1 MSGSYF
7 FDSWL
12 AKKNAIDY
20 VKDKKLSS
28 KSYINYMTIRLQKM
42 FKYENLPETIP
53 REILEY
59 YLMINGTCY
68 ITKVDGDLYALMGTF
83 GGEPDPYYKPTKY
96 IVANPALHL
105 SKEYDINKDG
115 VLMRNDSIWQGLY
128 PLMSRYACLMA
139 ENVLTIRSADVMLRV
154 LAMLTA
160 PDDKT
165 KIAAEAYL
173 KKLENG
179 EFGVIAENRFF
190 EGVKMQS
197 PPSNNGS
204 YLTQFI
210 ELHQYLKG
218 SFYNEIGLNANF
230 NMKREAL
237 GDGESSLN
245 EDSLLPLCDEM
256 LRCRQ
261 EDILKI
267 NEMFGTDIS
276 VEFDS
281 SWAQNV
287 IEKELMLL
295 KMKNEASQQTEK
307 NEPNDASQLADE
319 EETPVGQITT
329 DEVEETSD
337 DATQLAESEIEA
349 EEVEDASQLADEEE
363 TPVGQITTD
372 EVEETSDDATQL
384 AESEIEAEEVEDASQ
399 LADEETPVGQ
409 ITTDEVEETS
419 DDASQLAEI
428 EINININDGGD
439 EDEREVS
446 ESE

>member
-42 FKYENLPETIP
+42 FKYENLPDTIP

-68 ITKVDGDLYALMGTF
+68 ITKVDGNLYALMGTF

-337 DATQLAESEIEA
+337 DTSQLAENEIEA
-349 EEVEDASQLADEEE
+349 EKVEEASQLVDE
-363 TPVGQITTD
+363 
-372 EVEETSDDATQL
+372 
-384 AESEIEAEEVEDASQ
+384 
-399 LADEETPVGQ
+399 EETPVGQ

-439 EDEREVS
+439 EDGREVS

>member
-12 AKKNAIDY
+12 AKKNALDY

-42 FKYENLPETIP
+42 FKYENLPDTIP

-68 ITKVDGDLYALMGTF
+68 ITKVDGNLYALMGTF

-96 IVANPALHL
+96 IVANPALRL

-287 IEKELMLL
+287 IEKDLMLL
-295 KMKNEASQQTEK
+295 KMKGEASQLAEK
-307 NEPNDASQLADE
+307 NEPDDASQLADE
-319 EETPVGQITT
+319 ETAVGQITT
-329 DEVEETSD
+329 DKVEEASD
-337 DATQLAESEIEA
+337 DVSQLAENEDEA
-349 EEVEDASQLADEEE
+349 EEVEEASQLADE
-363 TPVGQITTD
+363 
-372 EVEETSDDATQL
+372 
-384 AESEIEAEEVEDASQ
+384 
-399 LADEETPVGQ
+399 EETPVGQ

>member
-42 FKYENLPETIP
+42 FKYENLPDTIP

-68 ITKVDGDLYALMGTF
+68 ITKVDGNLYALMGTF

-261 EDILKI
+261 EDVLKI

-287 IEKELMLL
+287 IEKDLMLL
-295 KMKNEASQQTEK
+295 KMKGEASQLAEK
-307 NEPNDASQLADE
+307 NESDDASQLADEEETPVGQITADKVEETSDKASQLAENETEAEEVEEASQLVDE

-337 DATQLAESEIEA
+337 DT
-349 EEVEDASQLADEEE
+349 
-363 TPVGQITTD
+363 
-372 EVEETSDDATQL
+372 
-384 AESEIEAEEVEDASQ
+384 
-399 LADEETPVGQ
+399 
-409 ITTDEVEETS
+409 
-419 DDASQLAEI
+419 SQLAEI

>member
-1 MSGSYF
+1 MAGSYF
-7 FDSWL
+7 YDSWL
-12 AKKNAIDY
+12 AKKEPLEY
-20 VKDKKLSS
+20 VKDKKLSA
-28 KSYINYMTIRLQKM
+28 KAYINYMAIRLQKM
-42 FKYENLPETIP
+42 FKYTNLPDSIP

-59 YLMINGTCY
+59 YLMINGTCF
-68 ITKVDGDLYALMGTF
+68 IAKHDDGKLYALTGSF
-83 GGEPDPYYKPTKY
+83 GGEPDAYYKPTRY
-96 IVANPALHL
+96 IVANPALKM
-105 SKEYDINKDG
+105 SKDFDINSDG
-115 VLMRNDSIWQGLY
+115 VLVRNDSIWQGLY
-128 PLMSRYACLMA
+128 PLMARYASLMA
-139 ENVLTIRSADVMLRV
+139 ENLLTLRSADVMLRV
-154 LAMLTA
+154 IAMLTA

-165 KIAAEAYL
+165 RIAAEAYL

-261 EDILKI
+261 EDFDKV
-267 NEMFGTDIS
+267 NEMFGTDIK

-287 IEKELMLL
+287 IEMQLKLR
-295 KMKNEASQQTEK
+295 KMKAEGDSQLA
-307 NEPNDASQLADE
+307 NDEQGDVSEQEETSEEQFDEEQQEEASQLADE
-319 EETPVGQITT
+319 QEESG
-329 DEVEETSD
+329 
-337 DATQLAESEIEA
+337 ESEE
-349 EEVEDASQLADEEE
+349 ASQLADEQEE
-363 TPVGQITTD
+363 SG
-372 EVEETSDDATQL
+372 
-384 AESEIEAEEVEDASQ
+384 ESEEASR
-399 LADEETPVGQ
+399 LADEQ
-409 ITTDEVEETS
+409 EES
-419 DDASQLAEI
+419 GESEEEASQLAEI
-428 EINININDGGD
+428 NITIINGNNNEISD
-439 EDEREVS
+439 EDEVSDDDEREVPAS
-446 ESE
+446 

>member
-1 MSGSYF
+1 MAGTYF

-12 AKKNAIDY
+12 ATKSPLDY
-20 VKDKKLSS
+20 VRDKKMSS
-28 KSYINYMTIRLQKM
+28 KAYINYMTIRLQKM
-42 FKYENLPETIP
+42 FKYTNLPETIP
-53 REILEY
+53 REMLEY
-59 YLMINGTCY
+59 YLMINGTCF
-68 ITKVDGDLYALMGTF
+68 ITKHEDGNLYAFTGSF

-96 IVANPALHL
+96 IVANPALKL
-105 SKEYDINKDG
+105 SKEFDINSDG
-115 VLMRNDSIWQGLY
+115 VLIRNDSIWQGLY
-128 PLMSRYACLMA
+128 PLMARYASLMA
-139 ENVLTIRSADVMLRV
+139 ENILTLRSADVMLRV
-154 LAMLTA
+154 IAMLTA

-165 KIAAEAYL
+165 KIAAETYL

-218 SFYNEIGLNANF
+218 SFYNEVGLNANF

-261 EDILKI
+261 EDIQKV
-267 NEMFGTDIS
+267 NEMFGTDIT

-287 IEKELMLL
+287 IEKELTLD
-295 KMKNEASQQTEK
+295 KM
-307 NEPNDASQLADE
+307 
-319 EETPVGQITT
+319 
-329 DEVEETSD
+329 
-337 DATQLAESEIEA
+337 EA
-349 EEVEDASQLADEEE
+349 E
-363 TPVGQITTD
+363 
-372 EVEETSDDATQL
+372 
-384 AESEIEAEEVEDASQ
+384 
-399 LADEETPVGQ
+399 
-409 ITTDEVEETS
+409 
-419 DDASQLAEI
+419 ASQLAEEPEEDEEASQLAEETSEEAEETSEEPEETSEEPEETFEEPEEAEEASQLVEEPEESEEKPQI
-428 EINININDGGD
+428 EITIINNVNEDVDESEEGD
-439 EDEREVS
+439 DDDERELS
-446 ESE
+446 PS

>member
-42 FKYENLPETIP
+42 FKYENLPDTIP

-68 ITKVDGDLYALMGTF
+68 ITKVDGNLYALMGTF

-128 PLMSRYACLMA
+128 PLMARYACLMA

-295 KMKNEASQQTEK
+295 KMKNEASQQVEK
-307 NEPNDASQLADE
+307 NEANDASQLADEEETPAGQITTDKVEETSDEASQLAENETETEEVEEASQLVDE

-337 DATQLAESEIEA
+337 DT
-349 EEVEDASQLADEEE
+349 
-363 TPVGQITTD
+363 
-372 EVEETSDDATQL
+372 
-384 AESEIEAEEVEDASQ
+384 
-399 LADEETPVGQ
+399 
-409 ITTDEVEETS
+409 
-419 DDASQLAEI
+419 SQLAEI

-439 EDEREVS
+439 EDEREIS